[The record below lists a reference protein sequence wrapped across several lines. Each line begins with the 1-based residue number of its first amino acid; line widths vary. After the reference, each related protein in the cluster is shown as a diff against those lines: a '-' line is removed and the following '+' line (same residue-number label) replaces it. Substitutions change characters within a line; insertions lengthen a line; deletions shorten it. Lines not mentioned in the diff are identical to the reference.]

1 MSYAP
6 KGYSTSQKLDR
17 LIAEHACVSPVGV
30 NKNGLAVAASLF
42 SYLVASDTAEAGST
56 VNSITAAGIE
66 SSARVGDIV
75 RFTSGALIGI
85 EANVIGVSTNK
96 LTLGEDLSAAPSA
109 GDAFSLM
116 RYISPSVNSAGA
128 LAMSMSFIRNGV
140 SQNVIED
147 TVTPANN
154 RPLPVKIESTSGEVT
169 INAGDLDVNINHDGA
184 NYSSVRIGDGTN
196 LAAVT
201 GDNEV
206 KVRVNSTTGLTKA
219 IAPTYNAYGT
229 TPVTTA
235 AYVQLVAST
244 GDQIRKVQIFDSSGE
259 TLVFATGAGG
269 AEVDQFY
276 VFPGGIET
284 LVDIPAGT
292 RISIKAVTGNATAGY
307 FAMNAWK

>member
-1 MSYAP
+1 MSAAP

-17 LIAEHACVSPVGV
+17 LSAEYACVMPTGE
-30 NKNGLAVAASLF
+30 NRNGLAVSASLF
-42 SYLVASDTAEAGST
+42 VYSVGVDKAEAGST
-56 VNSITAAGIE
+56 ENVVVATGIGTTA
-66 SSARVGDIV
+66 VKGDII
-75 RFTSGALIGI
+75 RFTSGSLSSL
-85 EANVIGVSTNK
+85 EASVVEVATNSV
-96 LTLGEDLSAAPSA
+96 TLSEDLGSAPSA
-109 GDAFSLM
+109 GDDFSIM
-116 RYISPSVNSAGA
+116 RFIHPVTDSTGG
-128 LAMSMSFIRNGV
+128 LSMSLSYIRNG
-140 SQNVIED
+140 SNQSVIED

-184 NYSSVRIGDGTN
+184 NYSSTRIGDGTN
-196 LAAVT
+196 LMAVT
-201 GDNEV
+201 GDNEA

-259 TLVFATGAGG
+259 TIILATGAGG
-269 AEVDQFY
+269 AEVDLMY
-276 VFPGGIET
+276 IFPGGIET
-284 LVDIPAGT
+284 LVEIPAGT
-292 RISIKAVTGNATAGY
+292 RLSLKAVTGNATTGY